1 MGDAAPNAHWA
12 RVSEFEFVRLLRRGR
27 ARGRLTL
34 DEVID
39 VLQDAELTPELIREM
54 RAALDAEGIELDE
67 TVVDATVDVDADADI
82 DDEREVLRLIR
93 PRQRSARRR
102 DPAKHPSE
110 RGDSGDS
117 TRMYLREI
125 GEVALLS
132 AVEEVELATAIGDG
146 NVAEAELADLAVAGK
161 LEHVERVVLVR
172 LRRRQRA
179 GEMARDR
186 LTRANLR
193 LVVSIAKRHVGRGL
207 PLLDLVQEGNLG
219 LMRAVEK
226 FDHSKGF
233 KFSTYATW
241 WIRQAVT
248 RAVAD
253 QARTIRIPVH
263 MVDAMNRCVRIERE
277 LQQELE
283 RKPSVE
289 EIADRALLDLDKVED
304 LLELARNQ
312 IPLSLD
318 STYGDEQDV
327 SLADLVADLDAE
339 DAVLAATRRLLKE
352 DILEVLD
359 QLDGRERDV
368 VRMRFGL
375 DDAKP
380 ATLEEVGRR
389 FGVTRE
395 RVRQIESR
403 TMAKLR
409 HPLRSEKLRDYLDES

>member
-67 TVVDATVDVDADADI
+67 TVVDATVDVDVDADI

>member
-1 MGDAAPNAHWA
+1 MGDAAPRARWA
-12 RVSEFEFVRLLRRGR
+12 GVSEFEFVRLLRRGR
-27 ARGRLTL
+27 SRGRLTL

-39 VLQDAELTPELIREM
+39 VLQDAELTPELIGEI
-54 RAALDAEGIELDE
+54 RAALDEGGIELDE
-67 TVVDATVDVDADADI
+67 TVVALDI
-82 DDEREVLRLIR
+82 DGGGAADEQKVLRLIR
-93 PRQRSARRR
+93 PRHRSVWRR
-102 DPAKHPSE
+102 DPARHPSE

-117 TRMYLREI
+117 TRMYLQEI
-125 GEVALLS
+125 GEVALLT
-132 AVEEVELATAIGDG
+132 AVEEVELASAISDG
-146 NVAEAELADLAVAGK
+146 TVAEAELADLAVTGELK
-161 LEHVERVVLVR
+161 QVERVALVR
-172 LRRRQRA
+172 LRRRQRV

-226 FDHSKGF
+226 FDPTKGF

-241 WIRQAVT
+241 WIRQAVS

-263 MVDAMNRCVRIERE
+263 MIDAMNRCVRTERE
-277 LQQELE
+277 LLQELE
-283 RKPSVE
+283 RKPTID
-289 EIADRALLDLDKVED
+289 EIAERAAIDPDKVGD
-304 LLELARNQ
+304 LLELSRNQ
-312 IPLSLD
+312 DPLSLD
-318 STYGDEQDV
+318 STFGDEQDV
-327 SLADLVADLDAE
+327 TLADLVADLDAE
-339 DAVLAATRRLLKE
+339 DAVLAATRRLLKD
-352 DILEVLD
+352 DILEMLD
-359 QLDGRERDV
+359 QLDDRERDV

-375 DDAKP
+375 DDGRP

-409 HPLRSEKLRDYLDES
+409 HPLRSGKLRDYLEEG